1 MYRVWIEFSDVVSLL
16 GPGGAACD
24 VLVWIEER
32 RVMYRV
38 WIEFSDVVSLLGP
51 GGAACDV
58 PGLD

>member
-1 MYRVWIEFSDVVSLL
+1 MYWVWIEFSDVVSLL

-24 VLVWIEER
+24 VLVWIE
-32 RVMYRV
+32 
-38 WIEFSDVVSLLGP
+38 FSDVVSLLGP